1 MRSVL
6 TMLAGVVC
14 ASVAMAQAGTTTRTD
29 TSSTT
34 TTTYQRITTVVG
46 QPFMLGTESV
56 GKVVDVVFNSSG
68 CIEYVLVQDAE
79 GFIVVPFGVVTVS
92 TEQKGVVIRNSTVT
106 VDQLR
111 EVRFAEGRL
120 PNFSD
125 TQFTQRMTRVW
136 GAEATRP
143 RSGAGSG
150 AGTAPGKGATSPD
163 RKDAGTTTPD
173 RKGGTT
179 TPDRKDPGTTNPDRK
194 DPGTRT
200 PPDRKNT
207 DPPAKGT
214 TPPRGTDDPPAKTD
228 PKNPPKKD
236 KDKDGR

>member
-6 TMLAGVVC
+6 TMLAGVLC
-14 ASVAMAQAGTTTRTD
+14 ASVAVAQAGTTTRTE
-29 TSSTT
+29 TGS

-56 GKVVDVVFNSSG
+56 GKVVDVVFNSNG

-92 TEQKGVVIRNSTVT
+92 TEQKAVIVRSSTVT

-111 EVRFAEGRL
+111 EVRFTEARL

-125 TQFTQRMTRVW
+125 AAFTQRMTKVW
-136 GAEATRP
+136 GAGAT
-143 RSGAGSG
+143 RSGAGS
-150 AGTAPGKGATSPD
+150 
-163 RKDAGTTTPD
+163 GTTTPD

-179 TPDRKDPGTTNPDRK
+179 TPDRKDPGTTTPDRK

-200 PPDRKNT
+200 TPDRKDPGTRPPDRKEPGT
-207 DPPAKGT
+207 T
-214 TPPRGTDDPPAKTD
+214 TPPKRGSDEPPVRTD

>member
-6 TMLAGVVC
+6 TILMGACC
-14 ASVAMAQAGTTTRTD
+14 ASLAVAQPGTTTRTE

-34 TTTYQRITTVVG
+34 TTTYQRVTTVVG
-46 QPFMLGTESV
+46 TPFMLGTESL

-79 GFIVVPFGVVTVS
+79 GFIVVPWGVVVVNA
-92 TEQKGVVIRNSTVT
+92 EQKNVTVRSTTVT

-111 EVRFAEGRL
+111 EVRFTEARL

-125 TQFTQRMTRVW
+125 AAFTQRMTRVW
-136 GAEATRP
+136 GAGAT

-150 AGTAPGKGATSPD
+150 T
-163 RKDAGTTTPD
+163 GTTTSD

-179 TPDRKDPGTTNPDRK
+179 TPDREGRTDP
-194 DPGTRT
+194 
-200 PPDRKNT
+200 KNT
-207 DPPAKGT
+207 DPPAKGNPGT
-214 TPPRGTDDPPAKTD
+214 TPPRKNVDPPAKTD
-228 PKNPPKKD
+228 PKNPPKKE